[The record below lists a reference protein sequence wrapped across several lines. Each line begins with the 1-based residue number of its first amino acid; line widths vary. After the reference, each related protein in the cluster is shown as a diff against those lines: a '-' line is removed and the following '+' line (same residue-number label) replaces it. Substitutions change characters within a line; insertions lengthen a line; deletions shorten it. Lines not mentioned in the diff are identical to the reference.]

1 MHDLLEGVVS
11 QDLFSVIKILA
22 EKTWFSI
29 EDYNLRLRSLGF
41 TSYDAGDKPQ
51 DVPSNLKKM
60 KLPGK
65 AMSLWVHI
73 RNFPLIIKHFVK
85 DKNDDVLN
93 LALQLVEITSRI
105 TAAEIRN
112 YEISIL
118 EDKIIEYL
126 DNRKDVFEEYPELLG
141 TPKPKH
147 HFLTHYPRAIKLF
160 GPPLGYWTARFEAK
174 HRVGKNLAE
183 AAKNFKNISLT
194 VSVRQQMRMCS
205 IYYRGMFETKL
216 FTLPDL
222 VLYKK
227 TLPKSQFWDKI
238 GAFMNDFD
246 TVCSEVLYKHQKY
259 AKGDIMVLKVTEG
272 GENLLIGLMEVILVR
287 NAKVYFLVRRYIASK
302 RDLGFYETESSDDEL
317 SYVEAKD
324 LADYKP
330 LIMRGTAT
338 KFQFILHHNISF
350 SPS

>member
-1 MHDLLEGVVS
+1 MKSFHAVWGFPPDCMHDLLEGVVS

-73 RNFPLIIKHFVK
+73 RNFHLIIKHFVK

-105 TAAEIRN
+105 TAEEIRN

-126 DNRKDVFEEYPELLG
+126 GNRKDFFLRNILSFLELLNQN
-141 TPKPKH
+141 TI
-147 HFLTHYPRAIKLF
+147 F
-160 GPPLGYWTARFEAK
+160 
-174 HRVGKNLAE
+174 
-183 AAKNFKNISLT
+183 
-194 VSVRQQMRMCS
+194 
-205 IYYRGMFETKL
+205 
-216 FTLPDL
+216 
-222 VLYKK
+222 
-227 TLPKSQFWDKI
+227 
-238 GAFMNDFD
+238 
-246 TVCSEVLYKHQKY
+246 
-259 AKGDIMVLKVTEG
+259 
-272 GENLLIGLMEVILVR
+272 
-287 NAKVYFLVRRYIASK
+287 
-302 RDLGFYETESSDDEL
+302 
-317 SYVEAKD
+317 
-324 LADYKP
+324 
-330 LIMRGTAT
+330 
-338 KFQFILHHNISF
+338 
-350 SPS
+350 

>member
-11 QDLFSVIKILA
+11 QDLFGVIKILA
-22 EKTWFSI
+22 EKNWFSI
-29 EDYNLRLRSLGF
+29 EDYNLRLRNLGF

-51 DVPSNLKKM
+51 DVPTNLRKM

-73 RNFPLIIKHFVK
+73 RNFPLIIKPLVK
-85 DKNDDVLN
+85 DNEDAVLN
-93 LALQLVEITSRI
+93 LILQLVDIASRI
-105 TAAEIRN
+105 TATEIRN

-118 EDKIIEYL
+118 EDKIIDYL
-126 DNRKDVFEEYPELLG
+126 NARKEIYEEYPELLG

-194 VSVRQQMRMCS
+194 VSVRQQMRMAS
-205 IYYRGMFETKL
+205 VYYRGMFETKP
-216 FTLPDL
+216 FTLPDS
-222 VLYKK
+222 VMHKN
-227 TLPKSQFWDKI
+227 TLPKSQFWDRI
-238 GAFMNDFD
+238 RSFMNDSD
-246 TVCSEVLYKHQKY
+246 TVCNEVIYNNQMYK
-259 AKGDIMVLKVTEG
+259 KGDILVLQVTEG
-272 GENLLIGLMEVILVR
+272 GENLLIGLLEVILVR
-287 NAKVYFLVRRYIASK
+287 KAKVYFLVKRYTALK
-302 RDLGFYETESSDDEL
+302 RDLAYFETENSDEEL
-317 SYVEAKD
+317 AYVEAKD

-330 LIMRGTAT
+330 LIMRGIAT

-350 SPS
+350 RPT